1 MNPADKITALEEKRG
16 ALESQLVTGMD
27 KDREIAIRQ
36 QIIAVDGQI
45 TMWGG
50 HVRRPEEVPFTWENF
65 KLNTWNR
72 LPDAIYCAGCVGG
85 ATWMVTHNKQ
95 YGFAAGFSAFVMT
108 AVSPSSGRRDW

>member
-1 MNPADKITALEEKRG
+1 MNPADEIKALKEKRD
-16 ALESQLVTGMD
+16 ALESQLVVGMD
-27 KDREIAIRQ
+27 KDREVVIHQRIFG
-36 QIIAVDGQI
+36 IDGQI

-72 LPDAIYCAGCVGG
+72 LPDAMGAGCVGG

-108 AVSPSSGRRDW
+108 AVSRSSGHQ